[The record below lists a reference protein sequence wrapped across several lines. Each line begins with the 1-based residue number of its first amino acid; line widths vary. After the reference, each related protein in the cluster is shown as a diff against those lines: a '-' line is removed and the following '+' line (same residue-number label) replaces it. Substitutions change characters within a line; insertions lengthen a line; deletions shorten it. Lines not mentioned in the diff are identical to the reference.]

1 MSRVLFIFYFYQH
14 HVSYPTFYLFFWQ
27 KACLFNKM
35 EKRRKEFLFLLKKE
49 STWRRR
55 NEYRSH
61 ASNRAAL
68 LFDMNQIAIAR
79 YAA

>member
-1 MSRVLFIFYFYQH
+1 
-14 HVSYPTFYLFFWQ
+14 
-27 KACLFNKM
+27 M